1 MNRNYNKVNGWLFLD
16 KPSGKSSNY
25 VLQKI
30 KKQFNINK
38 LGFVGTLDPLASG
51 FLPIAF
57 GKATKT
63 IRYIEKSYKE
73 YLFSINW
80 GIKTS
85 TGDYEGEIVN
95 TNKTIPDLKSI
106 REALIKMKNIK
117 RQTPHK
123 FSAKKINGIRAYNL
137 ARKGVNFELSA
148 QHINILEFDL
158 KESQNNSAT
167 FYVKSSSGTYI
178 RSLAETLSEM
188 LGTFG
193 FVSSLHRVGF
203 GNLDKKLISLD
214 SLLSLMHIDNLK
226 EELKPIDYIFDKE
239 IKIEIDYND
248 VKLLLNGV
256 KISIKKSLLDNI
268 NDKESKTNKVFI
280 ASYKKDFLAIGK
292 IVENDFY
299 PKEVFDLSE

>member
-1 MNRNYNKVNGWLFLD
+1 MNGNYNKVNGWVFLD

-95 TNKTIPDLKSI
+95 TNKTIPDLTSI

-123 FSAKKINGIRAYNL
+123 FSAKKVNGIRAYNL
-137 ARKGVNFELSA
+137 ARKGVNFQLSA

-158 KESQNNSAT
+158 KETQNNSAT

-214 SLLSLMHIDNLK
+214 SLLSLMHIDNLINIVRPLGCVF
-226 EELKPIDYIFDKE
+226 EDNNRLELKHDDAEKLFKGIPINLQEKE
-239 IKIEIDYND
+239 IKNFFLDSSSKNRIIAKYKDD
-248 VKLLLNGV
+248 LFVVGILD
-256 KISIKKSLLDNI
+256 KITL
-268 NDKESKTNKVFI
+268 
-280 ASYKKDFLAIGK
+280 
-292 IVENDFY
+292 Y
-299 PKEVFDLSE
+299 PKTVIDLRN

>member
-1 MNRNYNKVNGWLFLD
+1 MTYCSIVLKSFKIYRNLSNILNRNYNKVNGWLFLD

-117 RQTPHK
+117 R
-123 FSAKKINGIRAYNL
+123 S
-137 ARKGVNFELSA
+137 
-148 QHINILEFDL
+148 NITKEFL
-158 KESQNNSAT
+158 ITTYT
-167 FYVKSSSGTYI
+167 F
-178 RSLAETLSEM
+178 
-188 LGTFG
+188 
-193 FVSSLHRVGF
+193 
-203 GNLDKKLISLD
+203 
-214 SLLSLMHIDNLK
+214 
-226 EELKPIDYIFDKE
+226 
-239 IKIEIDYND
+239 
-248 VKLLLNGV
+248 
-256 KISIKKSLLDNI
+256 
-268 NDKESKTNKVFI
+268 
-280 ASYKKDFLAIGK
+280 
-292 IVENDFY
+292 
-299 PKEVFDLSE
+299 

>member
-1 MNRNYNKVNGWLFLD
+1 MNRNYNKVNGWVFLD

-73 YLFSINW
+73 YLFSIYW

-158 KESQNNSAT
+158 
-167 FYVKSSSGTYI
+167 
-178 RSLAETLSEM
+178 
-188 LGTFG
+188 
-193 FVSSLHRVGF
+193 
-203 GNLDKKLISLD
+203 
-214 SLLSLMHIDNLK
+214 
-226 EELKPIDYIFDKE
+226 
-239 IKIEIDYND
+239 
-248 VKLLLNGV
+248 
-256 KISIKKSLLDNI
+256 
-268 NDKESKTNKVFI
+268 
-280 ASYKKDFLAIGK
+280 
-292 IVENDFY
+292 
-299 PKEVFDLSE
+299 

>member
-1 MNRNYNKVNGWLFLD
+1 
-16 KPSGKSSNY
+16 
-25 VLQKI
+25 
-30 KKQFNINK
+30 
-38 LGFVGTLDPLASG
+38 
-51 FLPIAF
+51 
-57 GKATKT
+57 
-63 IRYIEKSYKE
+63 
-73 YLFSINW
+73 
-80 GIKTS
+80 
-85 TGDYEGEIVN
+85 
-95 TNKTIPDLKSI
+95 
-106 REALIKMKNIK
+106 MKNIK

-214 SLLSLMHIDNLK
+214 SLLSLMHIDNLINIVRPLGCVF
-226 EELKPIDYIFDKE
+226 EDNNRLELKYDDAKKLFKGIPINLHEKE
-239 IKIEIDYND
+239 IKNFFLDSSSKNRIIAKYKDD
-248 VKLLLNGV
+248 LFVVGILD
-256 KISIKKSLLDNI
+256 KITL
-268 NDKESKTNKVFI
+268 
-280 ASYKKDFLAIGK
+280 
-292 IVENDFY
+292 Y
-299 PKEVFDLSE
+299 PKTVIDLRN

>member
-30 KKQFNINK
+30 KKQFNIDK

-106 REALIKMKNIK
+106 RKALIKMKNIK

-203 GNLDKKLISLD
+203 GSL
-214 SLLSLMHIDNLK
+214 
-226 EELKPIDYIFDKE
+226 
-239 IKIEIDYND
+239 
-248 VKLLLNGV
+248 
-256 KISIKKSLLDNI
+256 
-268 NDKESKTNKVFI
+268 
-280 ASYKKDFLAIGK
+280 
-292 IVENDFY
+292 
-299 PKEVFDLSE
+299 